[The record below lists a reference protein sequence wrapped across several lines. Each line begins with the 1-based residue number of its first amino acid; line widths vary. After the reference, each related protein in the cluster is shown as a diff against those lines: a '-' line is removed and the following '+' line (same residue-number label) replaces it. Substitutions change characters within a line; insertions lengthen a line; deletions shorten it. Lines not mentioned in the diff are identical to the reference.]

1 MVGVL
6 MVALP
11 AHNETLLQWAWLH
24 GALAGSMAW
33 ATSLPRYWVPVLLL
47 FAPAAV
53 LALSLDL
60 PPLLWLG
67 AGLLLW
73 LVFRGVIRD
82 RVPLFLSDGPA
93 TRRLLELIPDDR
105 PVSVVDLGCGTGGL
119 LLALR
124 EARTIARLRGVENA
138 PLTWLVARLRLENAA
153 VDVAFGSIWDERLDH
168 YDVVYAYL
176 SPAAMPRLWDKARL
190 EMKPGSLLVSNSF
203 AVPGVAAQRV
213 IPLEGKGVATAL
225 YVWEMEGSPTPP

>member
-1 MVGVL
+1 M
-6 MVALP
+6 
-11 AHNETLLQWAWLH
+11 
-24 GALAGSMAW
+24 
-33 ATSLPRYWVPVLLL
+33 
-47 FAPAAV
+47 
-53 LALSLDL
+53 
-60 PPLLWLG
+60 
-67 AGLLLW
+67 
-73 LVFRGVIRD
+73 
-82 RVPLFLSDGPA
+82 
-93 TRRLLELIPDDR
+93 
-105 PVSVVDLGCGTGGL
+105 
-119 LLALR
+119 
-124 EARTIARLRGVENA
+124 
-138 PLTWLVARLRLENAA
+138 ARLRLENAA